1 MPYISVDVNVDAILS
16 ELSSREKQEFADEL
30 YDDGYIPTQIEQN
43 PTYTPQTLQDEDW
56 AEAIR
61 KLTEGRLRLSVE
73 EEEYIKQIAKKL

>member
-1 MPYISVDVNVDAILS
+1 MPYISIDVDIDELLS
-16 ELSSREKQEFADEL
+16 DLSGRELQELVDEL
-30 YDDGYIPTQIEQN
+30 YDDGYIPTQITGN

-56 AEAIR
+56 AEAIG